1 MVSVLPMPKLRGIAI
16 AAVMLCASHLAGAQA
31 SNGKFNASAQTSNL
45 GDSDEFTI
53 AKLMQAPAPELTA
66 HPGDLLSVQVLE
78 IDKYDYKVRV
88 STDGAIS
95 LPLTD
100 SVSVVGKGTQAI
112 AAQIRERLETL
123 GMVHDPHIYVGI
135 LEQPS
140 QVVTVA
146 GDVEKPDTFL
156 APSVRT
162 LLGAV
167 SKAGGLKPTASNTVT
182 LIRPGVAEYSIQ
194 LSPGATTQAGSIPVY
209 AGDTIVVNKLGVIYV
224 VGAVKLS
231 GSFPL
236 KSTGPTTA
244 AQAVALA
251 GNTGY
256 EADLKGSRIVRRT
269 PNGGT
274 IEIPVDL
281 RRLNE
286 GSEHDPVLRANDIL
300 FIPSNAMKAALKGG
314 GAGIAV
320 TLASAA
326 IFHY

>member
-1 MVSVLPMPKLRGIAI
+1 M
-16 AAVMLCASHLAGAQA
+16 
-31 SNGKFNASAQTSNL
+31 
-45 GDSDEFTI
+45 
-53 AKLMQAPAPELTA
+53 
-66 HPGDLLSVQVLE
+66 
-78 IDKYDYKVRV
+78 
-88 STDGAIS
+88 GAIS

-209 AGDTIVVNKLGVIYV
+209 AGDTIVVSKLGVIYV